1 MLQVFSRVPLQQ
13 VWWFHMSV
21 RKDLCRFLHE
31 PPPNDSGHPSSIDIE
46 STDFEDNLQTELDF
60 RPFSSRIDV
69 MANLIVHSP
78 RSMGELNLKLPGFL
92 APQRYCTAKSIPY
105 YDSSHSKDPKGCIR
119 KKNMG

>member
-1 MLQVFSRVPLQQ
+1 MAVALPGMTLQPLYK
-13 VWWFHMSV
+13 WFHMSV

-78 RSMGELNLKLPGFL
+78 RSMGELNLKFIFYTLRQLQLPF
-92 APQRYCTAKSIPY
+92 QMY
-105 YDSSHSKDPKGCIR
+105 H
-119 KKNMG
+119 